1 MNGEEGMNRKIERNK
16 SVGIH
21 RKRVAGA
28 AVVAA
33 VCVLLACAGH
43 ILSVEKKGI
52 VVDIEGNEIAR
63 LIYDGQT
70 VCYDCEDGYEAYIDL
85 ACREAAKIL
94 CDREGIREA
103 EAFQMLVEE
112 EMTIQTTLCQD
123 VMTGL
128 LDVCREEQTPSG
140 ILASER
146 CAAVGDTKGHIMAC
160 YSHSAEDASR
170 NYVTYPTYA
179 GSTIKSLSVYGPAVE
194 DDVVCWSDLYMDSA
208 YCRIVNADGEEA
220 DWPVNTRNYTNRMW
234 TVQEALKK
242 SNNAIA
248 VKILKD
254 YGVGNSCRFIRE
266 AFGLKTEVEERAVL
280 EGKEDDVLSNI
291 ALGYLEAGV
300 TMRDLMGGYQT
311 FANGGSY
318 TSMHAVTAIKSGS
331 GAEYYKEDFE
341 VTRVF
346 SAETAYIMNRMLKTV
361 VEEGG
366 TGAAAF
372 IEGLDICGKT
382 GTSDESRDN
391 WFVGMTPEYVCA
403 VWYRLPRAG
412 MENES
417 PAVFREIMERMEH
430 RKEIGY
436 QKPEEVV
443 EAACCEKTG
452 LLANDFCE
460 ERQNGYYKKQNM
472 PEECDCR

>member
-1 MNGEEGMNRKIERNK
+1 MNRKRI
-16 SVGIH
+16 VGA
-21 RKRVAGA
+21 VAVSA
-28 AVVAA
+28 ACALL
-33 VCVLLACAGH
+33 VCVGH
-43 ILSVEKKGI
+43 VLSVEKNGV
-52 VVDIEGNEIAR
+52 VVDAEGNEIAR
-63 LIYDGQT
+63 LMYDNRMDDGQT
-70 VCYDCEDGYEAYIDL
+70 VRYDCEDGYEAYVDL

-123 VMTGL
+123 VMKGL
-128 LDVCREEQTPSG
+128 LDVCREEQTLSG

-179 GSTIKSLSVYGPAVE
+179 GSTIKSLSVYGPAIE
-194 DDVVCWSDLYMDSA
+194 EDVVGWSDLYLDSA
-208 YCRIVNADGEEA
+208 YCQIVNADGEEA

-266 AFGLKTEVEERAVL
+266 SFGLKTEVEERAVL
-280 EGKEDDVLSNI
+280 AGKEDDVLSNI

-318 TSMHAVTAIKSGS
+318 TPMHAVTAIKTGI
-331 GAEYYKEDFE
+331 GEEYYKEDLG
-341 VTRVF
+341 TARVF
-346 SAETAYIMNRMLKTV
+346 STETAYIMNRMLKTV

-443 EAACCEKTG
+443 EAAYCEKTG